1 MNTVSQVVSIL
12 VLWLITGLAFSSVF
26 LKERQKGHSVI
37 AAFKTVEGIVFLVSI
52 IVPLL
57 YMVYKL

>member
-1 MNTVSQVVSIL
+1 MNTVSQIVSIL

-26 LKERQKGHSVI
+26 IKAHQEGHSVL
-37 AAFKTVEGIVFLVSI
+37 AAFKTMEGIVFLVSI

-57 YMVYKL
+57 YLVYKL